1 MGEEM
6 GPQMHQGGWTNKK
19 GGGSRHSPPSQF
31 PRITPLSVK
40 GEGEKEGG
48 GWTEPGQIY
57 VHTYQGIGRV
67 NIKIEIHTVQSS
79 CQILSSNIT
88 TPHALGEGRW

>member
-1 MGEEM
+1 VPPHPCAEFEYANEKKKRKAAIKVKNEEMGEVM

-40 GEGEKEGG
+40 GEGEGEGG
-48 GWTEPGQIY
+48 G
-57 VHTYQGIGRV
+57 
-67 NIKIEIHTVQSS
+67 
-79 CQILSSNIT
+79 
-88 TPHALGEGRW
+88 